1 MKKDNQKV
9 IQSQDRFA
17 LSDSP
22 DAYVISLHIRNMMA
36 TFGEEY
42 VRDVIRTLFL
52 GEESVKTTRK
62 KAYGEF

>member
-1 MKKDNQKV
+1 
-9 IQSQDRFA
+9 
-17 LSDSP
+17 
-22 DAYVISLHIRNMMA
+22 MA